1 MKVAK
6 SLDLE
11 KQEFIAPVLVPD
23 EVDYHDHIYSEE
35 EVYKACRNYRDNC
48 GRANLQHDKD
58 LGSDKAYF
66 VEHYIAPTDMD
77 FDNGMTV
84 KKGTWMATMKF
95 KDQSLW
101 QDVKDGKFKGFS
113 ISANCYSRKIQ
124 KGKIAGRA
132 AAEAGHK
139 AEKRLFDMDFSK
151 EDHHVALVDE
161 AANGTEVLVMKA
173 KQPKTK
179 EVNMTL
185 EEKAAQEALIK
196 AKLVEE
202 RQAEELVKA
211 KELELE
217 DLKKAKVEAEMQAE
231 ELKVLKAK
239 NAEDL
244 KELEELKKAKEV
256 RETAEFIQKAKDLKA
271 DDAEVFGTVLKKC
284 KGALDEAEFEVL
296 EKQLAKL
303 ENIAKNK
310 EVLNDL
316 GQANAEKLV
325 KSMDE
330 RVAKRRSE
338 LLAEGVPRHEASKK
352 ARTEVTAAVAAGK

>member
-1 MKVAK
+1 MKIVK

-35 EVYKACRNYRDNC
+35 EVYKACRNYRKNC
-48 GRANLQHDKD
+48 NRANLQHAKD
-58 LGSDKAYF
+58 LSTDKAYF

-95 KDQSLW
+95 KDADLW
-101 QDVKDGKFKGFS
+101 QDVKDQKFRGFS

-173 KQPKTK
+173 KLTKQK

-185 EEKAAQEALIK
+185 EEKAAQEAIIK
-196 AKLVEE
+196 AKFETE
-202 RQAEELVKA
+202 AKATELQKA

-217 DLKKAKVEAEMQAE
+217 DLKKAKVVAEATAE

-239 NAEDL
+239 SAEDAL
-244 KELEELKKAKEV
+244 ELEELKKAKDL
-256 RETAEFIQKAKDLKA
+256 RETAEFVQKAKDLKA
-271 DDAEVFGTVLKKC
+271 DDADVFGTVLKKC
-284 KGALDEAEFEVL
+284 KGALEASEFEVL
-296 EKQLAKL
+296 EKQLGKL

-310 EVLNDL
+310 EVLDDL

-330 RVAKRRSE
+330 RIATRRAE
-338 LLAEGVPRHEASKK
+338 LIADGVPRHEASPK
-352 ARTEVTAAVAAGK
+352 ARQEVSAAVAAGK